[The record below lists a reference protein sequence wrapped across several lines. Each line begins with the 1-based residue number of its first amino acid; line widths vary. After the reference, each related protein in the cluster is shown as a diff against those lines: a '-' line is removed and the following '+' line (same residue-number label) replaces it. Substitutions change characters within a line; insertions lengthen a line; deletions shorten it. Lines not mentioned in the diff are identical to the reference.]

1 MIEYGVLCIED
12 QAEGLA
18 AVRKMLTNPQFQ
30 EVMLETAPDD
40 NASIR
45 RVLRTMVELKALPL
59 VLTIGGSGVGIKERV
74 PEITLELIERQIPGI
89 AELARLAGIQKSRRA
104 ALWRGI
110 VGYKG
115 RTLVVNLPDWE
126 TAVAIEAIM
135 PVLPITLKNLGG
147 Q

>member
-12 QAEGLA
+12 QNEGLA
-18 AVRKMLTNPQFQ
+18 AVRKSLTEPQFK
-30 EVMLETAPDD
+30 EVALESVPDE

-45 RVLRTMVELKALPL
+45 RVLRTMVEMRGLPL

-74 PEITLELIERQIPGI
+74 PEITLEIIERQIPGI

-110 VGYKG
+110 AGSKG
-115 RTLVVNLPDWE
+115 KTLVINLPDWE
-126 TAVAIEAIM
+126 TAVAIEAIVS
-135 PVLPITLKNLGG
+135 VLPITIKNLHG

>member
-12 QAEGLA
+12 QTEGLA
-18 AVRKMLTNPQFQ
+18 AVRKMLPDTQYK
-30 EVMLETAPDD
+30 EVMLESVPDE

-45 RVLRTMVELKALPL
+45 RVLRMMVELKAFPL

-74 PEITLELIERQIPGI
+74 PEMTLEVIDRQIPGI

-110 VGYKG
+110 AGSKG
-115 RTLVVNLPDWE
+115 KTLVINLPDWE
-126 TAVAIEAIM
+126 TAVAIEAIL
-135 PVLPITLKNLGG
+135 PVLPITIKNLHG

>member
-18 AVRKMLTNPQFQ
+18 AVRKMLPSPQFQ
-30 EVMLETAPDD
+30 EVMLESVPDE

-45 RVLRTMVELKALPL
+45 RVLRTMVDLKALPL

-74 PEITLELIERQIPGI
+74 PEITLEIIERQIPGI

-104 ALWRGI
+104 ALWRGV
-110 VGYKG
+110 VGIKG
-115 RTLVVNLPDWE
+115 KTLVVNLPDWE

-135 PVLPITLKNLGG
+135 PVLPITLKNLSG

>member
-12 QAEGLA
+12 QTEGLA
-18 AVRKMLTNPQFQ
+18 AVRTMLPDQQFK
-30 EVMLETAPDD
+30 EVALESVPDE

-45 RVLRTMVELKALPL
+45 RVLRMLVEHRALPL

-74 PEITLELIERQIPGI
+74 PEMTLEIIERQIPGI

-104 ALWRGI
+104 ALWRG
-110 VGYKG
+110 VAGSKG
-115 RTLVVNLPDWE
+115 KTLVVNLPDWE
-126 TAVAIEAIM
+126 TAVAIEAIL
-135 PVLPITLKNLGG
+135 PVLPITIKSLNG

>member
-18 AVRKMLTNPQFQ
+18 AVRKMLPSPQFT
-30 EVMLETAPDD
+30 EVFLETVPDENAP
-40 NASIR
+40 IR
-45 RVLRTMVELKALPL
+45 RVLRTMVELRALDL
-59 VLTIGGSGVGIKERV
+59 VFTIGGSGVGIRERV
-74 PEITLELIERQIPGI
+74 PEVTLELIERQIPGL
-89 AELARLAGIQKSRRA
+89 AELVRLAGIQKSRRA

-135 PVLPITLKNLGG
+135 PVLPITLKNLGA